1 MISYFREKK
10 KHSGMKIQMLRNLL
24 LLLLILPVTQGNLYA
39 DKGANKLQLLRI
51 KNTMMGGDYATAW
64 RSLRDMEKTD
74 STTAELYFMSG
85 ECNFHLKNYEDA
97 KERLERSIRLD
108 AVNDPEK
115 YYFLGQTYQQ
125 MGQLSKA
132 IVEYQHFIEKS
143 PKKNDDTEEA
153 TALLDQCRRAVEL
166 MSKPVNVQIRNI
178 GEAINSEYPEYNPSV
193 SADGKTMI
201 FTSRRPESTG
211 KLTDPEDGKFYEDIY
226 ISVRDSITGKWLE
239 AENIPGSLNTETHD
253 ANMTL
258 TPDGSQIFVYRN
270 MGYRG
275 SGELFVSKK
284 SRAGKWS
291 ATKPV
296 EGDVNTSYFESSA
309 CISPDGKTLYFVSER
324 PRGGFGMGDIYMAK
338 KKSKTEWGDAV
349 NLGSVVNDE
358 FDQIGLFMHPDG
370 KTLYFASNS
379 TKSLG
384 GYDIFKT
391 TVENG
396 KCTPPEN
403 LGYPINTT
411 GDERFFA
418 LSTDGRLAWFS
429 SNREGGTGDLD
440 IWEIDFSALQT
451 QVKTDSSKAPVQVP
465 KGPPLSILNGKVI
478 DSDAGQTIET
488 EISITDKENGKV
500 VSVSSDE
507 NGDYF
512 ITLEGER
519 TYVIEV
525 KNALFKPYT
534 FEVFLKGQAEGT
546 FTKEKMIV
554 LDRIKK

>member
-1 MISYFREKK
+1 
-10 KHSGMKIQMLRNLL
+10 MKLNMLRNLL
-24 LLLLILPVTQGNLYA
+24 LLLLLLPVVRVNVFA
-39 DKGANKLQLLRI
+39 DNSPHKLQLLRI
-51 KNTMMGGDYATAW
+51 KNTMMGGDYITAW
-64 RSLRDMEKTD
+64 RSLRSMEKTD
-74 STTAELYFMSG
+74 STSSELYFMSG

-97 KERLERSIRLD
+97 RERLEKSVQLD
-108 AVNDPEK
+108 PVNDPGK
-115 YYFLGQTYQQ
+115 YFFLAQTLQQLGQ
-125 MGQLSKA
+125 LEKA
-132 IVEYQHFIEKS
+132 SVEYQHFIEKS

-153 TALLDQCRRAVEL
+153 AKLLDQCRRATEM
-166 MSKPVNVQIRNI
+166 MSKPVNAKIRNI

-239 AENIPGSLNTETHD
+239 ADNLPGTLNTDTHD

-258 TPDGSQIFVYRN
+258 SPDGSQIFVYRN
-270 MGYRG
+270 MGYHG
-275 SGELFVSKK
+275 SGELLVSKK
-284 SRAGKWS
+284 ARSGKWS
-291 ATKPV
+291 AAKEV

-324 PRGGFGMGDIYMAK
+324 PRGGYGMGDIYMAK
-338 KKSKTEWGDAV
+338 KVSKTAWGKAE

-358 FDQIGLFMHPDG
+358 YDQIGLFMHPDG

-379 TKSLG
+379 PKSLG

-418 LSTDGRLAWFS
+418 LSTDSRLAWFS
-429 SNREGGTGDLD
+429 SNRAGGTGDLD
-440 IWEIDFSALQT
+440 IWEVDFSSFMDEAQEE
-451 QVKTDSSKAPVQVP
+451 SEPAPIQDP
-465 KGPPLSILNGKVI
+465 KGPPMSILNGKVI
-478 DSDAGQTIET
+478 DSDAGQIIET
-488 EISITDKENGKV
+488 DIVITDKENGKV
-500 VSVSSDE
+500 IIVTSDE
-507 NGDYF
+507 NGEYF
-512 ITLEGER
+512 ITLQGER
-519 TYVIEV
+519 TYTLEV
-525 KNALFKPYT
+525 KNAAYKAYS
-534 FEVFLKGQAEGT
+534 FEVFLKGESKGI
-546 FTKEKMIV
+546 FTKEKLIV

>member
-1 MISYFREKK
+1 
-10 KHSGMKIQMLRNLL
+10 MKLKMLRNLL
-24 LLLLILPVTQGNLYA
+24 LLLLISPVSQTHLYA
-39 DKGANKLQLLRI
+39 DNGTNKLQLLRI

-64 RSLRDMEKTD
+64 RSLRAMEKTD
-74 STTAELYFMSG
+74 STSAELYFLSG

-97 KERLERSIRLD
+97 VERLEKSIKLD
-108 AVNDPEK
+108 PNADPDK
-115 YYFLGQTYQQ
+115 YFYLGQTLQVL
-125 MGQLSKA
+125 GFLDKA
-132 IVEYQHFIEKS
+132 IPNYQAYIEKAE
-143 PKKNDDTEEA
+143 KKADNKEEA
-153 TALLDQCRRAVEL
+153 VTLLDQCRRANEI
-166 MSKPVNVQIRNI
+166 MSKPVNVKIRNI
-178 GEAINSEYPEYNPSV
+178 GDAINSEYPEYNPSV

-291 ATKPV
+291 SAKPV

-324 PRGGFGMGDIYMAK
+324 PRGGYGMGDIYMAK
-338 KKSKTEWGDAV
+338 KKNKTEWGSAV

-358 FDQIGLFMHPDG
+358 YDQIGLFMHPDG

-379 TKSLG
+379 PKSLG

-391 TVENG
+391 TIENG

-403 LGYPINTT
+403 LGFPINTT

-429 SNREGGTGDLD
+429 SNRTGGIGDLD

-451 QVKTDSSKAPVQVP
+451 QAKVDSASSPVQIP

-500 VSVSSDE
+500 VNVSSDE
-507 NGDYF
+507 NGEYF

-519 TYVIEV
+519 TYLLEI
-525 KNALFKPYT
+525 KNPLYKPYT
-534 FEVFLKGQAEGT
+534 FEVFLKGQNEGT

-554 LDRIKK
+554 LDRVKK